1 MDMGSYV
8 IENYHVPLNNDESDK
23 DVTFEK
29 ETSELCKAA
38 FSKRE
43 AEFLEH
49 GVDNYVQCMTDGKFI
64 FAANM
69 GKKGNFGFSFDVGN
83 DPAAIDEEF
92 SVGLDKLIN
101 QLNALDDE
109 PEDAGPGDLG
119 NMQETSRKRKKEPFF
134 PHSILVLSILIAII
148 SLRVADALYRPQ
160 STVEEDESTSGE
172 TNNDRT

>member
-83 DPAAIDEEF
+83 DPAAIAEEF

-109 PEDAGPGDLG
+109 PEDAGPGDLAICRKLPG
-119 NMQETSRKRKKEPFF
+119 NARKNRFF
-134 PHSILVLSILIAII
+134 PTLSSYCRF
-148 SLRVADALYRPQ
+148 SLRSFR
-160 STVEEDESTSGE
+160 
-172 TNNDRT
+172 

>member
-23 DVTFEK
+23 DVTFER

-109 PEDAGPGDLG
+109 PEDAGPGNLG

-134 PHSILVLSILIAII
+134 PTLSSYCRF
-148 SLRVADALYRPQ
+148 SLRSFR
-160 STVEEDESTSGE
+160 
-172 TNNDRT
+172 